1 MATQALEHHDP
12 LQDLYPPIGE
22 ESMGLVHG
30 KVGMWTFLVMDAMT
44 FAGFLAGYARLR
56 WGVGAGTTA
65 MTLDAA
71 KTGLPVNWPYPY
83 DTFGQVGIQLT
94 AFNTFVLVCSS
105 VTMVHAL
112 SEALRGNMERSS
124 RWMLATIIGGLLFV
138 GIQGF
143 EWTHLILDKWI
154 YLFQGKGGE
163 LGYNA
168 NFAAT
173 FLCLTGFHGCH
184 VAIGVIY
191 NIIMYL
197 GIKRGKITQK
207 NASLVEI
214 AGLYWHF
221 VDLVWILVFT
231 FVYLI

>member
-1 MATQALEHHDP
+1 MASVDKSVLAEMEPPLGAESLE
-12 LQDLYPPIGE
+12 
-22 ESMGLVHG
+22 VTHG

-44 FAGFLAGYARLR
+44 FAGFLAAYARLR
-56 WGVGAGTTA
+56 WGVGSGAIGANAGINQ
-65 MTLDAA
+65 
-71 KTGLPVNWPYPY
+71 PWPYPY
-83 DTFGQVGIQLT
+83 DTFGQLGIQIT
-94 AFNTFVLVCSS
+94 ALNTFILICSS

-112 SEALRGNMERSS
+112 AATQKGNLKAAQN
-124 RWMLATIIGGLLFV
+124 WLIITVVGGFIFL

-143 EWTHLILDKWI
+143 EWTHLILDLWPYVIDKTV
-154 YLFQGKGGE
+154 E
-163 LGYNA
+163 AAPYNK

-173 FLCLTGFHGCH
+173 FFCLTGFHGCH

-191 NIIMYL
+191 NLIILL
-197 GIKRGKITQK
+197 GLRSGKITQK
-207 NASLVEI
+207 ESSLVEI

>member
-1 MATQALEHHDP
+1 MSESIAAEHEDMFPP
-12 LQDLYPPIGE
+12 LGE
-22 ESMGLVHG
+22 ESLGVVHG

-56 WGVGAGTTA
+56 WGVGSGMWPGGET
-65 MTLDAA
+65 
-71 KTGLPVNWPYPY
+71 PIWPYPY

-112 SEALRGNMERSS
+112 AAALKGKMGEAQKWLIF
-124 RWMLATIIGGLLFV
+124 TILGGLFFLGV
-138 GIQGF
+138 QGF
-143 EWTHLILDKWI
+143 EWTHLIKDVFFAPALE
-154 YLFQGKGGE
+154 GP
-163 LGYNA
+163 NR

-184 VAIGVIY
+184 VAVGVIY
-191 NIIMYL
+191 NLIILL
-197 GIKRGKITQK
+197 GMRSGKITQK
-207 NASLVEI
+207 NASVVEI

>member
-1 MATQALEHHDP
+1 MATSSIGHDMHPP
-12 LQDLYPPIGE
+12 LGE
-22 ESMGLVHG
+22 ESLGVAHG
-30 KVGMWTFLVMDAMT
+30 KIGMWTFLVMDAMT
-44 FAGFLAGYARLR
+44 FAGFLAAYARLR
-56 WGVGAGTTA
+56 WGVGGGAGEWGVGA
-65 MTLDAA
+65 DGIRSAELSQGA
-71 KTGLPVNWPYPY
+71 VWPYPY

-112 SEALRGNMERSS
+112 AEAMRGNMKVSQ
-124 RWMLATIIGGLLFV
+124 RWLLATILGGLLFL

-143 EWTHLILDKWI
+143 EWTHLILDKWPYI
-154 YLFQGKGGE
+154 LGEAQGAVA
-163 LGYNA
+163 YNK

-173 FLCLTGFHGCH
+173 FLCLTGFHGGH
-184 VAIGVIY
+184 VAVGVIY
-191 NIIMYL
+191 NIIIYL
-197 GIKRGKITQK
+197 GMRNGKITQH